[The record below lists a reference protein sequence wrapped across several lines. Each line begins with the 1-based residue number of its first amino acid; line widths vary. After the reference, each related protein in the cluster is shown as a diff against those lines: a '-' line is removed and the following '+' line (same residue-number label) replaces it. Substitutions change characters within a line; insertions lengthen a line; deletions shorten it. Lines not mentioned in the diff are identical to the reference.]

1 VSVFA
6 PSATQAADP
15 AELVFWEFLRR
26 NPATP
31 RAGLLCYLV
40 PEPCRVDQ
48 KAIWEAAL
56 KVLLGKSLGL
66 VTTIGMTKGL

>member
-26 NPATP
+26 KPRDP
-31 RAGLLCYLV
+31 RAGLLVIL
-40 PEPCRVDQ
+40 
-48 KAIWEAAL
+48 
-56 KVLLGKSLGL
+56 
-66 VTTIGMTKGL
+66 